1 MMDVVGSFRT
11 AYGASI
17 VMRTSLV
24 AALTLGTLASC
35 TGKQAGEGP
44 ATPSV
49 GGVSGGTQVSP
60 SAKPLTD
67 YSSFIH
73 GLEAAGST
81 VREGKRTGGDLFTV
95 TGQTI
100 FVDDVQASVYEY
112 PSESAL
118 DAVRSSVSR
127 DGYSIPTRT
136 GGIAIVE
143 MGRNAPPLQRGQAPR
158 RLRW

>member
-1 MMDVVGSFRT
+1 M
-11 AYGASI
+11 
-17 VMRTSLV
+17 TSVV
-24 AALTLGTLASC
+24 AALTLVALASC
-35 TGKQAGEGP
+35 TGTHTEVGP
-44 ATPSV
+44 TSPSV
-49 GGVSGGTQVSP
+49 GTVSASLEVDPSP
-60 SAKPLTD
+60 QPVTD
-67 YSSFIH
+67 YPSFIH

-81 VREGKRTGGDLFTV
+81 VREGERTGGDLFTV
-95 TGQTI
+95 SGQTI
-100 FVDDVQASVYEY
+100 FIDDVQASVYEY

-118 DAVRSSVSR
+118 EEVRSSVSR